1 MSDDETVTILQ
12 KEMDK
17 MDRHTVTVT
26 SYDKK
31 GRVVA
36 ESEYEVTELEIDNS
50 DCTYETA
57 EDGCIKLNERPG
69 YKLINIQARKLVGH
83 K

>member
-1 MSDDETVTILQ
+1 
-12 KEMDK
+12 
-17 MDRHTVTVT
+17 MDRHTVTLT
-26 SYDKK
+26 SYDEK

-50 DCTYETA
+50 DCIYETV
-57 EDGCIKLNERPG
+57 EDGRTTRHERTG